1 MTLNV
6 GTLNFFLPE
15 NFAKSVAV
23 FCCFVVVL
31 EVIYFVMVPVVQTQI
46 VLAVFPQSAE
56 LEPLEMVWC

>member
-6 GTLNFFLPE
+6 LPE
-15 NFAKSVAV
+15 NFEESVAV